1 MDQFIRGYARAAEPD
16 CERNGLEYLLGLA
29 DVVIIDRSNQPEGTV
44 GVLFEAFTSGFTIRF
59 LAATVSHGI
68 HPIVAGAWVGS
79 SSVFPTLLASEPTWA
94 FLEPACFSAQPQYGS
109 QTPGT

>member
-29 DVVIIDRSNQPEGTV
+29 DVVIIDRGNQPGTV
-44 GVLFEAFTSGFTIRF
+44 GVLLEAFTCVFAIRF

-68 HPIVAGAWVGS
+68 HPIVTGALVGS

-94 FLEPACFSAQPQYGS
+94 CLEPACFSAQPQDGS